1 MYIPITKMSDTSITV
16 MYHGM
21 SLTVLYIQEHRTN
34 CDFLLHRAF
43 CKFPVITSNF

>member
-16 MYHGM
+16 IYYGM
-21 SLTVLYIQEHRTN
+21 SLTVLCIQGHRTN
-34 CDFLLHRAF
+34 CHFLLHREF